1 MGTSFSCVGGCVYPR
16 MSLEVIREAKF
27 VSTLSMELK

>member
-1 MGTSFSCVGGCVYPR
+1 MGMSFSCVGGGVYPLI
-16 MSLEVIREAKF
+16 SLEVIREAKF